1 MSVDITTNK
10 NYNSEFDRIED
21 LEKIIDR
28 YGCSYGY

>member
-1 MSVDITTNK
+1 MGIDITTNK

-28 YGCSYGY
+28 YGCT

>member
-1 MSVDITTNK
+1 MSTDITTNK

-28 YGCSYGY
+28 CG